1 MNLRDE
7 RPSEVLRIRELE
19 CSAFGR
25 EVEARI
31 VDLARQRGDITWSI
45 VAELD
50 GEIAGHVM
58 VSPMRL
64 EPDVG
69 LRCIAIG
76 PIGVEPHLQLRGIGS
91 KLMNEVI
98 DRAREDAYDV
108 ILLLGN
114 PRYYHRFGFE
124 TAPLR
129 NEYDASEEFMAFQL
143 TPGCLDG
150 LDRPCLARYIPA
162 FADAESR

>member
-1 MNLRDE
+1 VNIRDE
-7 RPSEVLRIRELE
+7 RRSEVLRIRELQ
-19 CSAFGR
+19 CAAFGR

-45 VAELD
+45 VAEHD
-50 GEIAGHVM
+50 GEIVGHVM
-58 VSPMRL
+58 VSPIRL
-64 EPDVG
+64 EPNVG

-76 PIGVEPHLQLRGIGS
+76 PIGVEPHLQLRGIGT

-98 DRAREDAYDV
+98 DRAREDEYDA

-114 PRYYHRFGFE
+114 PGYYHRFGFE

-129 NEYDASEEFMAFQL
+129 NEYEAVEEFMAFQL
-143 TPGCLDG
+143 TPGCLDD

-162 FADAESR
+162 FAEAESR